1 MNIRRPLFWNHGD
14 LKSLNTTSAAVPGE
28 IDLVA
33 RDGEYLVFV
42 EVKYRQNKTSGR
54 AAAAVDRRKQHMISR
69 TALLYLM
76 CRGYSE
82 CTDCRFD
89 VVAFDGE
96 KIQWI
101 RNAFD
106 FI

>member
-1 MNIRRPLFWNHGD
+1 M
-14 LKSLNTTSAAVPGE
+14 
-28 IDLVA
+28 
-33 RDGEYLVFV
+33 FV
-42 EVKYRQNKTSGR
+42 EVKYRHNKTSGR